1 MCKRRNLLEVFG
13 RNIKSARNSDSYG
26 FGNRSS
32 QSSWA
37 ELVLVQVKSDSVK
50 NTYCIKTC

>member
-13 RNIKSARNSDSYG
+13 HNIKSARNSDSYE

-50 NTYCIKTC
+50 KTY